1 MNEFVN
7 FLVCLENVHN
17 DDKAKLLAGMA
28 TILCSA
34 KKQEQSKPVNNENL
48 PTEKRRNLNGKV
60 PISRLPRPVL
70 QTVNTNVMST
80 SLPQASSLTSV
91 NTVQPMVTSVT
102 SLSNRMSSSTT
113 ASSSSS
119 SSCAELSPYMEVRQ
133 MSDSGL
139 DRMIDSVFCETSGL
153 ETSLARA
160 VGASLEVTDLSSIT
174 DSESIGI
181 EEMAL
186 PSMCSFLF

>member
-7 FLVCLENVHN
+7 FLVSLENVQN

-28 TILCSA
+28 TILCGA
-34 KKQEQSKPVNNENL
+34 KKPDQSTSVNNENL
-48 PTEKRRNLNGKV
+48 PTQKQRNQSGKI

-80 SLPQASSLTSV
+80 SLPQASSLNSV
-91 NTVQPMVTSVT
+91 NTVQPMIASVT
-102 SLSNRMSSSTT
+102 SLSNRIPSSSS

-139 DRMIDSVFCETSGL
+139 DRMLDSVFCETSGL

-174 DSESIGI
+174 ESESVGI
-181 EEMAL
+181 EEMSL